1 MLVFASNF
9 LLLTSYFAFAV
20 TSLAA
25 LESQVAANPED
36 LRIAAEYR
44 QAAIAAGDYSRSI
57 AFFEDLTRRPNA
69 GPHAFLSLGLAY
81 IDRIPAVGAF
91 KRISLGNDATKAL
104 TRSIEREPTDVAY
117 LIRGLVNLHFEKGWF
132 HRTPDGVAD
141 LERALQLAGRSA
153 DASRSAEASRSSSKP
168 YVARI
173 YAALGDGYWQLK
185 DRDKAR
191 ATWREGQA
199 RFPGDE
205 RLRIRTTATDR
216 VIADTIAHDLD
227 ASVRVDTSLRDLE

>member
-1 MLVFASNF
+1 LFVVA
-9 LLLTSYFAFAV
+9 LGAAEP
-20 TSLAA
+20 LAA
-25 LESQVAANPED
+25 LESRVTADPENLRVAAD
-36 LRIAAEYR
+36 YR
-44 QAAIAAGDYSRSI
+44 QAAITAGDYARAI
-57 AFFEDLTRRPNA
+57 AFFEQLTRRPDA

-117 LIRGLVNLHFEKGWF
+117 LIRGIVNLHFEKGWF

-141 LERALQLAGRSA
+141 LERALQLAGRPVEA
-153 DASRSAEASRSSSKP
+153 GRSAEASRSGARP

-205 RLRIRTTATDR
+205 RLRIRTTAGDR

-227 ASVRVDTSLRDLE
+227 AGVRVDTSLRDLE

>member
-1 MLVFASNF
+1 MLLVSCYLFVAA
-9 LLLTSYFAFAV
+9 LGAAEP
-20 TSLAA
+20 LAA
-25 LESQVAANPED
+25 LEARVTADPENLRVAAD
-36 LRIAAEYR
+36 YR
-44 QAAIAAGDYSRSI
+44 QAAITAGDYARAI
-57 AFFEDLTRRPNA
+57 AFFEQLTRRPDT

-153 DASRSAEASRSSSKP
+153 DASARP

-173 YAALGDGYWQLK
+173 YASLGDGYWQLK

-191 ATWREGQA
+191 ATWREGLA

-205 RLRIRTTATDR
+205 RLRIRATAADR

>member
-1 MLVFASNF
+1 MPVFTSNF
-9 LLLTSYFAFAV
+9 LLLTSSFAFAV

-25 LESQVAANPED
+25 LESQVAADPEN
-36 LRIAAEYR
+36 RRVAAEYR
-44 QAAIAAGDYSRSI
+44 QAAIAAGDYTRSI
-57 AFFEDLTRRPNA
+57 AFFEDLTRRPTA

-153 DASRSAEASRSSSKP
+153 DASRSKP
-168 YVARI
+168 YLARI

-191 ATWREGQA
+191 ATWREGLA